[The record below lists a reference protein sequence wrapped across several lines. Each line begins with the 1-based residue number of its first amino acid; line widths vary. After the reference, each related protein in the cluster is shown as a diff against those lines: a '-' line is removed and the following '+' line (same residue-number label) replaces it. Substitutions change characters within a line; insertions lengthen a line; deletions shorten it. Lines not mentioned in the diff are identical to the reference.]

1 VYLGSLTGL
10 GVGDGFGVDVGAFV
24 GTDVSVGSGV
34 GVAVGFG
41 VAVGAT
47 VGLGVA
53 VGAAVGALVGTGVG
67 VAVACVCARFGLLL
81 FTGTVFEGSEL
92 RTVCL
97 VWFVDSATLMI
108 VVASVTSVLPSE
120 LLSDASKKE
129 EVGVVSSLEGSVI
142 LQVSSLLGCLKE
154 RSSDVL
160 HELLQLV
167 IPIAMA

>member
-1 VYLGSLTGL
+1 
-10 GVGDGFGVDVGAFV
+10 
-24 GTDVSVGSGV
+24 
-34 GVAVGFG
+34 
-41 VAVGAT
+41 
-47 VGLGVA
+47 LGVA

-67 VAVACVCARFGLLL
+67 VAVACVCARFGLL

-97 VWFVDSATLMI
+97 VWYVDSATLMI

-129 EVGVVSSLEGSVI
+129 EVGVVSSLEGSVT

-154 RSSDVL
+154 RSSGVL

-167 IPIAMA
+167 IPIAIA